1 MKPFFIITILA
12 SGLSLAAC
20 KKDKSVSI
28 DNPAEEDHPTAVI
41 TITAPAEN
49 DTIQGNFTV
58 TGTIAGTANLHG
70 YQVTL
75 TNTLNDSIIYQ
86 NEVHDHLADF
96 TINQPVSHSF
106 STYTPLK
113 LEVLTA
119 LDHDGNTA
127 SKTVHFVV
135 H

>member
-1 MKPFFIITILA
+1 MKTSFIIAILA
-12 SGLSLAAC
+12 SSISLSAC
-20 KKDKSVSI
+20 KKDKKTNSTT
-28 DNPAEEDHPTAVI
+28 EEENHPTAII
-41 TITAPAEN
+41 TITSPLEN

-58 TGTIAGTANLHG
+58 TGTIDGTENLHG
-70 YQVTL
+70 YQVTV

-96 TINQPVSHSF
+96 TINQAVSQ
-106 STYTPLK
+106 TYTTFTPLK
-113 LEVLTA
+113 LEVLVA

-127 SKTVHFVV
+127 VKTVHFVV